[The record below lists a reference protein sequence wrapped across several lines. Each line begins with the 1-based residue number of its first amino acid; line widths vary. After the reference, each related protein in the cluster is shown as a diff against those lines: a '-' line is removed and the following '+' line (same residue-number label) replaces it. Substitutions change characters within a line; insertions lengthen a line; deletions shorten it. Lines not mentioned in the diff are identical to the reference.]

1 MSTKPKVQLPM
12 RKSTSGTEAVDK
24 NEQVT
29 TFIREG
35 DKRPETRKKVKPTL
49 FTLTEEEKD
58 FVENTAKRTGA
69 TKTNVI
75 RAALKTLARLDD
87 NELLM
92 LLGEISLRSPGR
104 WN

>member
-1 MSTKPKVQLPM
+1 MSTKPKVQLPT
-12 RKSTSGTEAVDK
+12 RKVTVETTQETTT
-24 NEQVT
+24 EQVT
-29 TFIREG
+29 AFIREG
-35 DKRPETRKKVKPTL
+35 DKRPESRKKVKPTL

-58 FVENTAKRTGA
+58 FVEITAKRTGA

-75 RAALKTLARLDD
+75 RAALKTLAKLDD
-87 NELLM
+87 NDLLM

>member
-1 MSTKPKVQLPM
+1 MSTKTKIQLPM
-12 RKSTSGTEAVDK
+12 RKPSSETEAVDK
-24 NEQVT
+24 NDQIT
-29 TFIREG
+29 SFIREG
-35 DKRPETRKKVKPTL
+35 DKRPENRKKVKPTL
-49 FTLTEEEKD
+49 FTLTEEEKNY
-58 FVENTAKRTGA
+58 VENTAKRTGA

-87 NELLM
+87 NDLLM